1 MKANKKFNQAGF
13 TLIETL
19 MAIAIFTIG
28 ILGLF
33 GMQTAVIKQNLT
45 ANTITAGS
53 TWATD
58 QVEALLGLPY
68 LHPLLGDAEGQPI
81 GNGQRLVDCA
91 VFNDENTAITSAED
105 NEYFMRS
112 SDVFNVPPFYTVYWN
127 VSLNCIMNTIP
138 NSSPAR
144 DEQKPKYIQIIVQK
158 QARDA
163 PSELEHQHGG
173 DHIVAVFHYIKQ
185 NTRRN

>member
-1 MKANKKFNQAGF
+1 MKANNNKNITQAGF

-33 GMQTAVIKQNLT
+33 GMQTAVIKQNLS

-58 QVEALLGLPY
+58 QVEMLLGLPY
-68 LHPLLGDAEGQPI
+68 LHPSFDV
-81 GNGQRLVDCA
+81 LVEDCT
-91 VFNDENTAITSAED
+91 VFDD
-105 NEYFMRS
+105 NELAIATARDNDKETDYHYVLQSRDIF
-112 SDVFNVPPFYTVYWN
+112 DAPPFYTIYWN
-127 VSLNCIMNTIP
+127 VSQSCIMNTIP
-138 NSSPAR
+138 NANAAR

-158 QARDA
+158 EARNA
-163 PSELEHQHGG
+163 PGAVEHQHGG
-173 DHIVAVFHYIKQ
+173 DHVVAVFNYIKQ
-185 NTRRN
+185 NKRQD